1 MPINETLNGSQWI
14 NAPWNTTFSPYTGMF
29 EQIFGNGN
37 VFYLIPLIVLAF
49 GVYLKTENP
58 IMAAMFMIGAGGIF
72 SMGTMLAGLPEL
84 AMMFTIFTAIGVT
97 IIVAGIVF
105 QKRGH

>member
-1 MPINETLNGSQWI
+1 MALNGTEWKE
-14 NAPWNTTFSPYTGMF
+14 APWNTTFSPYTDMF
-29 EQIFGNGN
+29 GQIFGNGN

-49 GVYLKTENP
+49 GIYIKTENP
-58 IMAAMFMIGAGGIF
+58 VMAAMFMMASGGIF
-72 SMGTMLAGLPEL
+72 AMGTMLAGLPEM

-105 QKRGH
+105 QKRGY